1 MSQRDVAALY
11 VAWKGV
17 FAVFHR
23 GYWLVASLY
32 LVIDANLS
40 AFQLITIGVVQSSV
54 ALIFEVPA
62 GVVADT
68 FSRKWSLVTAHL
80 LMATAI
86 VMTGITTNYSALVV
100 TQALWGVAWTFVS
113 GADVAWVTD
122 ELHDERR
129 KDRVLT
135 GAARWEAAGS
145 AVGLVVFGAF
155 AWAAN
160 SGSAIIGA
168 GVSIIVL
175 GAIVAAKFP
184 ENWFT
189 PTTTARWKASTAILR
204 SGVRLATRDRDL
216 LLVFAATFLVN
227 GAGEGFGRLY
237 AKRLVALGWP
247 RKPDPIVWYTV
258 LGLLTLL
265 TAAFVLRLVEARI
278 DGVGVA
284 QRSYVAGCALGMTG
298 LLVVAHAPNSVTAAV
313 GVLIVGGMSLTVLRV
328 VGAIWVNRRA
338 GADARATVHSFL
350 AQAEYFGEIV
360 VGFILALFARATT
373 VPSAMTGAAVVMAFA
388 TVLVLRHRTSE
399 LNSIQ

>member
-1 MSQRDVAALY
+1 MSPRDVANLY
-11 VAWKGV
+11 VGWKGV

-40 AFQLITIGVVQSSV
+40 AFQLVTIGVVQSSV
-54 ALIFEVPA
+54 ALISEVPA

-68 FSRKWSLVTAHL
+68 MSRKWSLVTAHL
-80 LMATAI
+80 LMGTAI
-86 VMTGITTNYSALVV
+86 IITGTTTKYSALVA

-122 ELHDERR
+122 ELRDERR
-129 KDRVLT
+129 IDRVLT

-160 SGSAIIGA
+160 RGSAIMGA
-168 GVSIIVL
+168 GVSILVL
-175 GAIVAAKFP
+175 GAIVAFKFP
-184 ENWFT
+184 EQHFT
-189 PTTTARWKASTAILR
+189 PTTTARWKAATTILR
-204 SGVRLATRDRDL
+204 KGARLARRDRDV

-247 RKPDPIVWYTV
+247 RRPDPIVWYTA

-265 TAAFVLRLVEARI
+265 TAAFVLRLVEAWI
-278 DGVGVA
+278 DGTGVA
-284 QRSYVAGCALGMTG
+284 QRIYVAGCALGMTG

-328 VGAIWVNRRA
+328 VGVIWVNRRVS
-338 GADARATVHSFL
+338 ADVRATVHSFL
-350 AQAEYFGEIV
+350 AQAEYFGEIII
-360 VGFILALFARATT
+360 GFILALFARATT
-373 VPSAMTGAAVVMAFA
+373 VPTAMTCAAVVMAIA
-388 TVLVLRHRTSE
+388 AAIVLRH
-399 LNSIQ
+399 NSTGLSD